1 MDPRAGASLRSAGTF
16 SGFAKARGKEL
27 TWPIFVL
34 LRHQCRPRCRLAPG
48 SKARTAFRASS
59 LVPNPELEPSPA
71 RAQQQTERQLRS
83 AGRLSHLI
91 QCQVQSCCSNI
102 SSRESPGTT
111 ASSSTGSRTSG
122 RAGTSTGTRGV
133 TGCRD
138 RGSSV
143 VNRLARSGTSQLW
156 SLSRTDVHSRAM
168 DKAGVN

>member
-1 MDPRAGASLRSAGTF
+1 MGPRAGASLRGAGRFLVLQRHVGRRSCGQFSPSCGTSADHGAGST
-16 SGFAKARGKEL
+16 
-27 TWPIFVL
+27 
-34 LRHQCRPRCRLAPG
+34 PG
-48 SKARTAFRASS
+48 SKAFRASS
-59 LVPNPELEPSPA
+59 CPSSGTESGVRGVSGTSPA
-71 RAQQQTERQLRS
+71 ADRAAAMGS
-83 AGRLSHLI
+83 GRLSHLI
-91 QCQVQSCCSNI
+91 QCQVQSRCSNI

-122 RAGTSTGTRGV
+122 RAGTSTGTRGI

-156 SLSRTDVHSRAM
+156 SLGRTDVYSRAT

>member
-34 LRHQCRPRCRLAPG
+34 LRHQCRLNPRLQSSHRLQG
-48 SKARTAFRASS
+48 QLFGTESGVRALSGK
-59 LVPNPELEPSPA
+59 
-71 RAQQQTERQLRS
+71 AQQQTERQLRS

-111 ASSSTGSRTSG
+111 ARSSTGSRTSG
-122 RAGTSTGTRGV
+122 RAGTSTGTRGI

-156 SLSRTDVHSRAM
+156 SLGRTDVHSRAM